1 MKTQI
6 YLDYNATAPL
16 RPEAAEAMRKA
27 LEKPHNASSV
37 HAFGRE
43 GRKMIETAREHISA
57 LIKIAPA
64 QIIFS
69 SGATESNNTLIHH
82 FKDQRVLYSAVEHP
96 SVTQAIQHFAQN
108 HDPIPVDQNGVIDLS
123 ILESLLKHQPTA
135 LVSVMA
141 VNNETGVI
149 QPVKEAAA
157 LAHKHG
163 ALFHCDAVQAAGRI
177 PLDMEEL
184 GIDFLTLSSHKIGGP
199 QGAGALA
206 FRLCGQT
213 PILLHGGGQE
223 KYARPG
229 TENVAAIAG
238 FGAAAQVISQAPP
251 AFTNTPSLSEPSINE
266 PPPYKPPLK
275 KPEELQSFLEI
286 GLCKINNDIVI
297 HGQAAP
303 RVANTT
309 SFALP
314 GTSAETLL
322 MALDLEGIAVSN
334 GSACSSGTTKTSP
347 VLRAMNVDE
356 ALAKATIRI
365 STGWAT
371 TKEEID
377 AFLQIWTKVTQRLKI

>member
-1 MKTQI
+1 M
-6 YLDYNATAPL
+6 
-16 RPEAAEAMRKA
+16 
-27 LEKPHNASSV
+27 
-37 HAFGRE
+37 
-43 GRKMIETAREHISA
+43 
-57 LIKIAPA
+57 
-64 QIIFS
+64 
-69 SGATESNNTLIHH
+69 
-82 FKDQRVLYSAVEHP
+82 
-96 SVTQAIQHFAQN
+96 
-108 HDPIPVDQNGVIDLS
+108 
-123 ILESLLKHQPTA
+123 
-135 LVSVMA
+135 
-141 VNNETGVI
+141 
-149 QPVKEAAA
+149 
-157 LAHKHG
+157 
-163 ALFHCDAVQAAGRI
+163 
-177 PLDMEEL
+177 
-184 GIDFLTLSSHKIGGP
+184 
-199 QGAGALA
+199 
-206 FRLCGQT
+206 
-213 PILLHGGGQE
+213 
-223 KYARPG
+223 
-229 TENVAAIAG
+229 
-238 FGAAAQVISQAPP
+238 
-251 AFTNTPSLSEPSINE
+251 SEPSINE